1 MKEEKL
7 WSAFK
12 YFDTNESGYIT
23 SESVIEALKTS
34 NLSVNENGLTKVFN
48 SLKKSNKRLNFEEFK
63 NLFTNGQGHNGG

>member
-12 YFDTNESGYIT
+12 YFDTTDSGYIT
-23 SESVIEALKTS
+23 FESVIDALGS
-34 NLSVNENGLTKVFN
+34 NGVPVDESGLNNVFN

-63 NLFTNGQGHNGG
+63 MLYNGQSGRI